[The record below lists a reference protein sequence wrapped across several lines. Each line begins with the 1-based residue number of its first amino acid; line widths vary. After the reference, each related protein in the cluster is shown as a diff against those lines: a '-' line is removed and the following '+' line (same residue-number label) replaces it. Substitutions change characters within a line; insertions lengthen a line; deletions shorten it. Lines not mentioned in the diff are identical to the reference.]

1 MEIQVVKNK
10 RKRMILT
17 PKRKKKKG
25 GGEVDEEKSN
35 CNYPSIL
42 VNIGTNPTVLSA
54 GFSPPINASFCRG
67 QLFFSEIS
75 LQMYY

>member
-17 PKRKKKKG
+17 PKRKKKRV